1 MSIQKSTTA
10 QRLRKIMS
18 DRNLRQV
25 DILALAEPYCKR
37 YGVNLKKNDLSQ
49 YCSGKVEPG
58 QDKLTILGLALGVS
72 EPWLMGFDVPME
84 RTITPI
90 TENSDGRTEEYIRL
104 FSLLNE
110 SQKDFIIQA
119 IKGLLLEK

>member
-1 MSIQKSTTA
+1 MRKETTA

-25 DILALAEPYCKR
+25 DILTLAEPFCKKF
-37 YGVNLKKNDLSQ
+37 GVNLKKNDLSQ
-49 YCSGKVEPG
+49 YCSGKVDPG

-72 EPWLMGFDVPME
+72 EPWLMGFDVPMD
-84 RTITPI
+84 RSIAPI
-90 TENSDGRTEEYIRL
+90 TEGSDGRTEEYIRL
-104 FSLLNE
+104 FSLLND